1 MSILDVKNL
10 SHGFGDRAIFEDVS
24 FRLLK
29 GEHIGFVGANGEGK
43 STFMSIITGTLT
55 PDEGKVTWSKKHRV
69 GYMDQ
74 HAALGKGKTTRE
86 ALSEAFQ
93 YLFDVEAEINDT
105 YMKMAEMSE
114 DEMNAALENVGELQE
129 ELDTGDFYLID
140 SKVEETARGLGLTNL
155 LDKDVADLSGGQRT
169 KILLG
174 KLLLEKP
181 DILLLDEPTNY
192 LDEEHIFWL
201 KNYLKNYENA
211 FILISHDV
219 SFMDEVVN
227 VIYHVHGQGI
237 TRYSMS
243 YHEFERVFEE
253 KKKQLENLHDAQVAE
268 AAKLK
273 DFIARKKANVAT
285 SGQAKAREKMLAKM
299 EIVDTIHEKPKP
311 HFDFKFSRKPSRLV
325 FEATDLV
332 IGYAAENPLSA
343 PINLKVESGQKIAF
357 VGSNG
362 IGKSTLLKSLMGL
375 IPALSGDI
383 EKGNF
388 QDIAYY
394 EQEIKEP
401 SQKTVLDDLWDEYP
415 SWNQAELRGALA
427 RVGLTTKQ
435 IETRVYVLSGGE
447 QAKLRFAKL
456 MNTES
461 NILILDEPT
470 NHLDVDAKEELKR
483 ALIDYPGTILMVSH
497 EPEFY
502 EGVVSDV
509 VNCEEWTTRIL

>member
-1 MSILDVKNL
+1 MSILNVKNL

-43 STFMSIITGTLT
+43 STFMNIITGTLV
-55 PDEGKVTWSKKHRV
+55 PDEGKVIWSKKHRV

-74 HAALGKGKTTRE
+74 HAVLGKGKTTRE
-86 ALSEAFQ
+86 ALAEAFQ
-93 YLFDVEAEINDT
+93 YLFDIEAQINDT

-129 ELDTGDFYLID
+129 ELDNSDFYLID
-140 SKVEETARGLGLTNL
+140 AKVEETARGLGLTPL
-155 LDKDVADLSGGQRT
+155 LDKDVAELSGGQRT

-192 LDEEHIFWL
+192 LDEEHILWL

-219 SFMDEVVN
+219 PFMDEVVN
-227 VIYHVHGQGI
+227 IIYHVHGLGI
-237 TRYSMS
+237 TRYSMG
-243 YHEFERVFEE
+243 YAEFERVFEE
-253 KKKQLENLHDAQVAE
+253 KKAQLESLHNAQVAE
-268 AAKLK
+268 QAKLK

-285 SGQAKAREKMLAKM
+285 SGQAKAREKKLAKM
-299 EIVDTIHEKPKP
+299 EIVETISEKPKP

-325 FEATDLV
+325 FEAKDLV
-332 IGYAAENPLSA
+332 IGYNEPLSSE
-343 PINLKVESGQKIAF
+343 INLKVESG
-357 VGSNG
+357 
-362 IGKSTLLKSLMGL
+362 
-375 IPALSGDI
+375 

-388 QDIAYY
+388 QEIAYY
-394 EQEIKEP
+394 EQEIKNP

-427 RVGLTTKQ
+427 RVGLTAKQ
-435 IETRVYVLSGGE
+435 IESRVYVLSGGE

-483 ALIDYPGTILMVSH
+483 ALIEYPGTVLMVSH

-502 EGVVSDV
+502 EGLVSDV
-509 VNCEEWTTRIL
+509 INCEEWTTRIL

>member
-1 MSILDVKNL
+1 MSILEVKNL
-10 SHGFGDRAIFEDVS
+10 SHGFGDRAIFEDVN

-43 STFMSIITGTLT
+43 STFMAIITGSLQ
-55 PDEGKVTWSKKHRV
+55 PDEGKVVWSKKHRV

-86 ALSEAFQ
+86 ALAEAFW
-93 YLFDVEAEINDT
+93 YLFDVEKEINAT

-114 DEMNAALENVGELQE
+114 EAMNEALVEVGELQE
-129 ELDTGDFYLID
+129 LLDTGDFYLID
-140 SKVEETARGLGLTNL
+140 AKVEETARGLGLTDL
-155 LDKDVADLSGGQRT
+155 LDKDVAELSGGQRT

-219 SFMDEVVN
+219 PFMDEVVN
-227 VIYHVHGQGI
+227 VIYHVHGLGL
-237 TRYSMS
+237 TRYSMG
-243 YHEFERVFEE
+243 YAEFERVFEE
-253 KKKQLENLHDAQVAE
+253 KKIQLEALHNAQLAE
-268 AAKLK
+268 QAKLK

-285 SGQAKAREKMLAKM
+285 SGQAKAREKKLAKM
-299 EIVDTIHEKPKP
+299 EIVETISEKPKP
-311 HFDFKFSRKPSRLV
+311 HFDFKFSRNPSRLV
-325 FEATDLV
+325 FEATELI
-332 IGYAAENPLSA
+332 IGYAEENPLSSA
-343 PINLKVESGQKIAF
+343 INFKLESRQKIAF

-375 IPALSGDI
+375 IPALHGEI
-383 EKGNF
+383 ERGNF

-394 EQEIKEP
+394 EQEIKNP
-401 SQKTVLDDLWDEYP
+401 STKTVLDELWDEYP
-415 SWNQAELRGALA
+415 SWNQAELRAALA
-427 RVGLTTKQ
+427 RVGLTSKQ
-435 IETRVYVLSGGE
+435 IESRVHVLSGGE

-456 MNTES
+456 MNSES

-483 ALIDYPGTILMVSH
+483 ALQAYPGTILMVSH

-502 EGVVSDV
+502 EGWVDDV
-509 VNCEEWTTRIL
+509 VNCEEWTTKIL

>member
-1 MSILDVKNL
+1 MSILEVKNL
-10 SHGFGDRAIFEDVS
+10 SHGFGDRAIFEDVN

-43 STFMSIITGTLT
+43 STFMSLITGSLE
-55 PDEGKVTWSKKHRV
+55 PDGGKIVWSKHHRV

-74 HAALGKGKTTRE
+74 HAVLGKGKTTRE
-86 ALSEAFQ
+86 ALAEAFQ
-93 YLFDVEAEINDT
+93 YLFDVEAQINET
-105 YMKMAEMSE
+105 YLKMGEMSQ
-114 DEMNAALENVGELQE
+114 DEMNAALEEVGELQE
-129 ELDTGDFYLID
+129 ELDSGDFYLID
-140 SKVEETARGLGLTNL
+140 SKVEETARGLGLTDL
-155 LDKDVADLSGGQRT
+155 LDKDVSELSGGQRT

-201 KNYLKNYENA
+201 KNYLQNYENA

-219 SFMDEVVN
+219 PFMDSVVN
-227 VIYHVHGQGI
+227 VIYHVHGLGL

-253 KKKQLENLHDAQVAE
+253 KKAQLEAKHNAQVAE
-268 AAKLK
+268 AEKLK

-285 SGQAKAREKMLAKM
+285 SGQAKAREKKLAKM
-299 EIVDTIHEKPKP
+299 EIVETISEKPKP
-311 HFDFKFSRKPSRLV
+311 HFDFLFSRKPSRLV
-325 FEATDLV
+325 FEAKELI
-332 IGYAAENPLSA
+332 IGYPQTGPLSSA
-343 PINLKVESGQKIAF
+343 INLKVESGAKIAF
-357 VGSNG
+357 IGSNG
-362 IGKSTLLKSLMGL
+362 IGKSTLLKSLMGS
-375 IPALSGDI
+375 IPAIDGEV

-394 EQEIKEP
+394 EQEVKEP
-401 SQKTVLDDLWDEYP
+401 STKTVLDDLWDDYP

-427 RVGLTTKQ
+427 RVGLTAKQ
-435 IETRVYVLSGGE
+435 IESRVHVLSGGE

-470 NHLDVDAKEELKR
+470 NHLDVDAKDELQR
-483 ALIDYPGTILMVSH
+483 ALKDYPGTILMVSH

-502 EGVVSDV
+502 EGCTDLVI
-509 VNCEEWTTRIL
+509 NCEEWTTRVV

>member
-1 MSILDVKNL
+1 MSILEVKNL
-10 SHGFGDRAIFEDVS
+10 SHGFGDRTIFEDVS

-43 STFMSIITGTLT
+43 STFMDIITGKLI

-74 HAALGKGKTTRE
+74 HAVLGKGKTTRE
-86 ALSEAFQ
+86 ALSEAFK
-93 YLFDVEAEINDT
+93 YLFDIEAQINDI
-105 YMKMAEMSE
+105 YMKVVEMSE
-114 DEMNAALENVGELQE
+114 EEMTQALEEAGELQV
-129 ELDTGDFYLID
+129 ELDAGDFYMID
-140 SKVEETARGLGLTNL
+140 AKVEETARGLGLTNL

-201 KNYLKNYENA
+201 KNYLKDYENA

-219 SFMDEVVN
+219 PFMDEVVN
-227 VIYHVHGQGI
+227 IIYHVHGQDI
-237 TRYSMS
+237 TRYAMS
-243 YHEFERVFEE
+243 YTEFERVFEE
-253 KKKQLENLHDAQVAE
+253 KKRQLEALHDAQVAE
-268 AAKLK
+268 AANLR
-273 DFIARKKANVAT
+273 DFIAKKKANVAT
-285 SGQAKAREKMLAKM
+285 SGQAKAREKKLAKM
-299 EIVDTIHEKPKP
+299 EIVETISEKPKP

-332 IGYAAENPLSA
+332 IGYNEQLSSE
-343 PINLKVESGQKIAF
+343 INFKVEAGQKIAF

-362 IGKSTLLKSLMGL
+362 IGKSTLLKSLLGL
-375 IPALSGDI
+375 IKPLSGQVV
-383 EKGNF
+383 KGEF
-388 QDIAYY
+388 QHIAYY

-401 SQKTVLDDLWDEYP
+401 SRKTVLDDLWDEYP

-427 RVGLTTKQ
+427 RVGLTAKQ
-435 IETRVYVLSGGE
+435 IESRVYVLSGGE

-456 MNTES
+456 MNSES
-461 NILILDEPT
+461 NILVLDEPT
-470 NHLDVDAKEELKR
+470 NHLDVDAKDELKR
-483 ALIDYPGTILMVSH
+483 ALKAYSGTILMVSH

-502 EGVVSDV
+502 EGLVDEVI
-509 VNCEEWTTRIL
+509 NCEEWTTRVL